1 MINYFLDKGL
11 VQPNRSNDHA
21 GWLKAHTITSVSILD
36 LHHMRYFCI
45 YNDTRRA
52 EEDIRYL
59 HFLFQEISETCI
71 MYYVIIIDPQ
81 IGFSI

>member
-1 MINYFLDKGL
+1 
-11 VQPNRSNDHA
+11 
-21 GWLKAHTITSVSILD
+21 
-36 LHHMRYFCI
+36 MRYFCN
-45 YNDTRRA
+45 YNDTQRA

-59 HFLFQEISETCI
+59 YFLFQEISETCI